1 MIILSERT
9 YLHFQFLTYFIT
21 VNLGNGASDI
31 CQFYRIIR
39 RKHFAV
45 HAQIANCLTET

>member
-1 MIILSERT
+1 MFDLF
-9 YLHFQFLTYFIT
+9 YCFD
-21 VNLGNGASDI
+21 LGNGASDI